1 MTIHS
6 RPVIASLYSQSSLS
20 PRSGTAFSS
29 VSLSPGATFAVAS
42 GKDVL
47 HVLRLNLDRYA
58 ADSNRLE
65 EIRSIRISQV
75 SLFLHPLFILH
86 YMYFYLYLL
95 HCGLQCY
102 AFKPSIAIIAFP
114 IANTNSKRWWRG
126 SKSIS
131 TLAGCAA
138 ASGIICTSSN
148 SFCRWGGDQHQCY
161 GCGMELASVI
171 YSR

>member
-75 SLFLHPLFILH
+75 SLFFASPFYITLHVLLLISSPLWLAMLCIQT
-86 YMYFYLYLL
+86 FYCYHSISNRQYKQQTLVEEFEV
-95 HCGLQCY
+95 HIHTCGMRCGLRDHLHLLFQLLLQVGG
-102 AFKPSIAIIAFP
+102 
-114 IANTNSKRWWRG
+114 G
-126 SKSIS
+126 S
-131 TLAGCAA
+131 
-138 ASGIICTSSN
+138 TSMLWMWHGA
-148 SFCRWGGDQHQCY
+148 C
-161 GCGMELASVI
+161 L
-171 YSR
+171 SRI